1 MNKSVR
7 HLLENFERIESQR
20 NLKERGRRI
29 GSELKFPIVEED
41 GAAAG
46 LDKTEALWNFLSRKG
61 WTTFC
66 DAATGKTAGAVRPG
80 EMNEH
85 RASCET
91 GFCKVEF
98 SLAHAGDLHSLQRSI
113 EEVLDLAGEFR
124 RMSGGIFLGFGI
136 QPVTPPGKHLLM
148 KKGRNLFWDRLF
160 GGNDHIAPE
169 NGTDVHLFTVSASNQ
184 AHIDVTMDEAVDA
197 VNVFN
202 GLAGAQIALTANSN
216 IWKGHVDEEY
226 KCLGEMFWDWW
237 LKEKCRSRYGV
248 PEKKFRDLEDYFL
261 SVLDFPPVYVKREG
275 MPVCLP
281 HCKSFS
287 DFIECGEGV
296 TECGRDSGLK
306 ACGLTADGREV
317 ELRGGPGDIDQHF
330 TFFWHNARISR
341 YYTLENRVNDQQP
354 PGEIMVVPAL
364 TLGLMENLE
373 RATELVDSYPWD
385 ALRDMRIAA
394 AMRGLEAV
402 SEGVKAAEVASEMIS
417 VAEEGLKGRELGEEV
432 YLLPLKERLERMCC
446 PSDTAERVFCRGG
459 IRGLIDFCGIS
470 S

>member
-7 HLLENFERIESQR
+7 HFLGKFEKIESDR
-20 NLKERGRRI
+20 DLKERGRRI

-41 GAAAG
+41 GSAAG
-46 LDKTEALWNFLSRKG
+46 LDKTEALWDFLSRKG

-66 DAATGKTAGAVRPG
+66 DASSGKTAGAVRPG

-91 GFCKVEF
+91 GYCKVEF
-98 SLAHAGDLHSLQRSI
+98 SLAHAGDLHSLRSSV
-113 EEVLDLAGEFR
+113 EEVCRLAGEFR
-124 RMSGGIFLGFGI
+124 RESGGVFLGFGI

-160 GGNDHIAPE
+160 GGNDHIAPDD
-169 NGTDVHLFTVSASNQ
+169 GTDVHLFTVSASNQ
-184 AHIDVTMDEAVDA
+184 VHIDVKMDEAIDA

-216 IWKGHVDEEY
+216 IWKGRVDEEY

-237 LKEKCRSRYGV
+237 LKEKSISRYGV

-275 MPVCLP
+275 LPVCLP
-281 HCKSFS
+281 YCRSLS
-287 DFIECGEGV
+287 DFMECGNG
-296 TECGRDSGLK
+296 GSGCERMSGEK
-306 ACGLTADGREV
+306 VCGLTADGREIKMR
-317 ELRGGPGDIDQHF
+317 EEPGDVDQHF

-364 TLGLMENLE
+364 TLGLMDNLE
-373 RATELVDSYPWD
+373 KAGELVDSHPWE
-385 ALRDMRIAA
+385 ALREMRTLAA
-394 AMRGLEAV
+394 RSGLKAEAG
-402 SEGVKAAEVASEMIS
+402 GVKAAEVASDMVSI
-417 VAEEGLKGRELGEEV
+417 AEEGLKRRGMGEEE
-432 YLLPLKERLERMCC
+432 YLAPLRVRLEKMCC
-446 PSDTAERVFCRGG
+446 PADHAARVFRTEGV
-459 IRGLIDFCGIS
+459 RGLIESCGIS